1 MARPSSVVG
10 KGSGI
15 PRSTILVI
23 LEISRLLRECEGRSM
38 AVADAAWSV
47 ETAWRA
53 ILAGDIDDLG
63 EHLSDEMLM
72 RD

>member
-1 MARPSSVVG
+1 
-10 KGSGI
+10 
-15 PRSTILVI
+15 
-23 LEISRLLRECEGRSM
+23 M